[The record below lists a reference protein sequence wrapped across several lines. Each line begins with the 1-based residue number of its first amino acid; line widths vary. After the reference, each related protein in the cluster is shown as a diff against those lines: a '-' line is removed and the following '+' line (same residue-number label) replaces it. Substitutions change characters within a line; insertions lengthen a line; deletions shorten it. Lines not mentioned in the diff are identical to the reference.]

1 MKRVSSR
8 NRNVLLIAAV
18 LAVIAVVAVLSRFVK
33 PQMFLNDGAVVSN
46 APAAANMAA
55 AYLVISVNGE
65 IYEPLPLGEEGRY
78 TIANGDER
86 NVIHVTADSVWMEE
100 ASCANQDCVEQ
111 GVVSL
116 QNKDTRVL
124 QNMIICLPNQVTLWL
139 YTGDEVLSAW
149 AEQME
154 ELQ

>member
-8 NRNVLLIAAV
+8 NRNVLLLAVV
-18 LAVIAVVAVLSRFVK
+18 LAVIAAVAVFSRFEK
-33 PQMFLNDGAVVSN
+33 PQMFRDGGAAFSGV
-46 APAAANMAA
+46 PAAANMSA
-55 AYLVISVNGE
+55 AYLVISVNGKV
-65 IYEPLPLGEEGRY
+65 YEPLPLGEEGSY

-100 ASCANQDCVEQ
+100 ATCANQDCVEQ